1 VYQGTSI
8 LESLRKKD
16 IMASVELRNVWKYY
30 GNVEAVTDVSW
41 KCEDR
46 EFFSILGPSGCGK
59 SSTLRMVAGLEEVS
73 KGQIFFDTRCVNDL
87 HPRDR
92 NVAMV
97 FENWAL
103 YPTMNVYDNIAH
115 PLRVRKMPEKIVD
128 QKVREAA
135 AFLDLQGILKHNVK
149 KLSGGEMQRVSIGRA
164 IVRDPAV
171 LIMDEPISH
180 LDASLRSRMR
190 DELKTQI
197 SKLGVTTL
205 YITHDQVE
213 AMGMAD
219 RIAVMNEGHIQQI
232 GKPLDI
238 YHNPR
243 NTFVAGFIGEP
254 AMNFIACELGAEGG
268 APLVQCP
275 SFRII
280 LNEGCSRRLSSYRGS
295 NQLKLGVR
303 PEDVKVSAGE
313 APGSFPA
320 VVDFVEPQGD
330 RTILS
335 LKLPGENMVFAQ
347 SFDHIRQSAGE
358 RVYVSFDQRH
368 LHFFSFETGANICYE

>member
-1 VYQGTSI
+1 
-8 LESLRKKD
+8 
-16 IMASVELRNVWKYY
+16 MASVALRNVWKYY
-30 GNVEAVTDVSW
+30 GHVEAVIDNSW

-59 SSTLRMVAGLEEVS
+59 SSTLRMVAGLEEIS
-73 KGQIFFDTRCVNDL
+73 KGDLFFDSRRVNDL

-115 PLRVRKMPEKIVD
+115 PLRVRRIPAREID

-135 AFLDLQGILKHNVK
+135 EFLGLTEILKHNVK
-149 KLSGGEMQRVSIGRA
+149 RLSGGEMQRVSIGRA

-171 LIMDEPISH
+171 LLMDEPISH

-213 AMGMAD
+213 AMAMAD
-219 RIAVMNEGHIQQI
+219 RIAVMNEGRVQQI

-238 YHNPR
+238 YSHPR
-243 NTFVAGFIGEP
+243 NIFVAGFIGGRFGSAEVP
-254 AMNFIACELGAEGG
+254 FLHDCPGGKLRQEYFPLQGGQESETRCAARGREGRHEGRAGQLPRRSGLRRAAGRPYDSVPETCRRGNDFGAE
-268 APLVQCP
+268 PR
-275 SFRII
+275 SF
-280 LNEGCSRRLSSYRGS
+280 
-295 NQLKLGVR
+295 
-303 PEDVKVSAGE
+303 PSAGRSE
-313 APGSFPA
+313 CSSGF
-320 VVDFVEPQGD
+320 
-330 RTILS
+330 
-335 LKLPGENMVFAQ
+335 
-347 SFDHIRQSAGE
+347 
-358 RVYVSFDQRH
+358 
-368 LHFFSFETGANICYE
+368 